1 MTNKD
6 TASYGSSQL
15 CINIQ
20 KSVSIFKSLYQYSKV
35 CINIFIHKSVSIFKS
50 LYQYSKVCINI
61 QKSVSIFK
69 SLYQYSKDARW
80 RTSIG
85 CLIFIGHFPQKSPII
100 SGSFAENDLR
110 LKASYES
117 LPPCT
122 RWRWCIGCLKLQV
135 IFCKRATNYRAL
147 LRVITYQDKAVMQ
160 RKP

>member
-6 TASYGSSQL
+6 TASYGSSPLCINIQKSVSKFKSL
-15 CINIQ
+15 YQYSRVCINIQ

-80 RTSIG
+80 RISIA

-100 SGSFAENDLR
+100 SGSFAENDLQHM
-110 LKASYES
+110 ASSGS
-117 LPPCT
+117 LPPPT
-122 RWRWCIGCLKLQV
+122 
-135 IFCKRATNYRAL
+135 CKAPSCKHN
-147 LRVITYQDKAVMQ
+147 
-160 RKP
+160 